1 MSSNPAASHVEP
13 AGFKLVR
20 EVLRSA
26 GLRGSQ
32 SDASSDMKRDASLFL
47 STEFRRGVR
56 TKSALLNSLANRERS
71 STRASLDPQSK
82 SSAID
87 RWQDEGGR

>member
-1 MSSNPAASHVEP
+1 MSSNPAAPHVES

-56 TKSALLNSLANRERS
+56 TKSALLNSLANRIQS
-71 STRASLDPQSK
+71 STRASLDPQPK
-82 SSAID
+82 SSAVD
-87 RWQDEGGR
+87 RLQDEGGR

>member
-1 MSSNPAASHVEP
+1 MSSNLAASHVEP

-20 EVLRSA
+20 EVLMSA
-26 GLRGSQ
+26 GLRGSA

-47 STEFRRGVR
+47 SPEFRGGVR
-56 TKSALLNSLANRERS
+56 TKSALLNSLANRKQS
-71 STRASLDPQSK
+71 STRASLDPQPEG
-82 SSAID
+82 SAVD